1 MHRIVKSYLDD
12 FIINHGFEQLDES
25 EQFEYFINH
34 LIVSNKSAIEFDLE
48 EVTTSINDSGIDGI
62 AILINEEICTS
73 IEAVE
78 SIFENGKKN
87 NDVEIIFTQAKR
99 SEKYDLGDFLKFT
112 KAIEN
117 WITSNYDEYLEAD
130 TLQMTSKEIF
140 EKILSSAPKIKGGQP
155 RISITY
161 ATSGQYKEPKEIERA
176 KATFIKALHEIG
188 YFSDIEIRIFG
199 REDISFLWNR
209 LYTAISAELNM
220 FSQAALPEFGNIEI
234 KEAYLAV
241 VKATDYVDNLLID
254 TDGNLQTHVFVENV
268 RAFLGIENP
277 VNASIANTLK
287 NQDTSTLF
295 PVLNNGITIVS
306 PDVKIQGN
314 RLFLENYQI
323 INGCQ
328 TSNVLYEMKEHI
340 NDSMMIT
347 LKVIETSN
355 EDIFSELVRATN
367 SQTKVEENQFYSLTP
382 IIKKVEQY
390 FNSYTEDDTKLYL
403 AKKRSSVYW
412 QRYTRY

>member
-12 FIINHGFEQLDES
+12 FIVNHGFEQLDES

-48 EVTTSINDSGIDGI
+48 EVTTSIHDSGIDGI

-112 KAIEN
+112 KSIEY
-117 WITSNYDEYLEAD
+117 WITSTCEEYLETD
-130 TLQMTSKEIF
+130 TLQMASKEIF
-140 EKILSSAPKIKGGQP
+140 EKILSSVPKIKGGQP

-176 KATFIKALHEIG
+176 KVAFMKALHDIG

-254 TDGNLQTHVFVENV
+254 IDGNLQTHVFVENV

-277 VNASIANTLK
+277 VNASVILPYLMAGFGRIKTHQRWL
-287 NQDTSTLF
+287 T
-295 PVLNNGITIVS
+295 TIGLMGSFMV
-306 PDVKIQGN
+306 VK
-314 RLFLENYQI
+314 
-323 INGCQ
+323 
-328 TSNVLYEMKEHI
+328 
-340 NDSMMIT
+340 
-347 LKVIETSN
+347 
-355 EDIFSELVRATN
+355 
-367 SQTKVEENQFYSLTP
+367 P
-382 IIKKVEQY
+382 
-390 FNSYTEDDTKLYL
+390 
-403 AKKRSSVYW
+403 
-412 QRYTRY
+412 